1 MAIVKKIPKET
12 FAHSVSSR
20 FVHLPFP
27 PQQEYNY
34 IGDRS
39 THPLRV
45 PQVSSGISEY
55 GNGFPTVRFRS
66 SRVVVGPQL
75 SGSSPS
81 TISRGES
88 WPAAEREGGDEMW
101 SEREARRHSQ
111 KRLQHVGSSN
121 RWSRSIIRENNNF
134 GNRV

>member
-1 MAIVKKIPKET
+1 MAMD
-12 FAHSVSSR
+12 SR
-20 FVHLPFP
+20 RYDFDPRESLSARNCPALP
-27 PQQEYNY
+27 
-34 IGDRS
+34 
-39 THPLRV
+39 L
-45 PQVSSGISEY
+45 
-55 GNGFPTVRFRS
+55 
-66 SRVVVGPQL
+66 L
-75 SGSSPS
+75 S